1 MNNKRIA
8 DAVIIAGGVFMV
20 GSAVLSMRKT
30 RKVEQAKR
38 NTIVEET
45 AIEMAA
51 IHRATD
57 IVNARIARGEIRDME
72 TLRRNVLEEV
82 SFQKIAIHE
91 QM

>member
-1 MNNKRIA
+1 MNNRQIGNA
-8 DAVIIAGGVFMV
+8 LILTGAAIMI
-20 GSAVLSMRKT
+20 GSAYLSMRQT
-30 RKVEQAKR
+30 RQVEQAKR
-38 NTIVEET
+38 DDIVNET

-51 IHRATD
+51 VQRATD